1 MARVTE
7 TYYTKIKENKIKL
20 EDVPIKKL
28 WEELKNS
35 QEELEKYKKGKD
47 SNTIIKKIKKIIEDY
62 DKSEIKKGSVH
73 NIV

>member
-7 TYYTKIKENKIKL
+7 TYYTKIKENKIKP

-28 WEELKNS
+28 WEELENTQK
-35 QEELEKYKKGKD
+35 ELVKYKKGKD

-62 DKSEIKKGSVH
+62 DMSEIKKEEEK
-73 NIV
+73 

>member
-35 QEELEKYKKGKD
+35 QEELEKYK
-47 SNTIIKKIKKIIEDY
+47 ILIP
-62 DKSEIKKGSVH
+62 
-73 NIV
+73 

>member
-28 WEELKNS
+28 WEELENTQK
-35 QEELEKYKKGKD
+35 ELEKYKKGKD

-62 DKSEIKKGSVH
+62 EMSEITKDSEK
-73 NIV
+73 